1 MIVKELEDYAWFP
14 AVLRQFQTEFIGSMV
29 AWTHIYQPIAPLLDT
44 MLHENNTRKMVDL
57 CSGSAHPVLYLT
69 QFWKNAV
76 QIHLTDKF
84 PTEPVLPESAPH
96 QFIVERTSYDVLSAS
111 FSKDTIYTMF
121 NAFHHFNDQEQVYIW
136 EQFKKARAPFLMV
149 EILQPNLFE
158 IVKIAVTTTIGQL
171 ITAPFIAPFSWR
183 RMFFTYILPINLLT
197 VTLDG
202 LISVTKSKT
211 AAGYQQLA
219 NLVQTTDYTIETRRI
234 RTRFFTTLTII
245 QGTPTHVTNT

>member
-14 AVLRQFQTEFIGSMV
+14 AILRRFQTEFIGSMV
-29 AWTHIYQPIAPLLDT
+29 AWTHIYRPIAPLLDA
-44 MLHENNTRKMVDL
+44 MMHENNTRKMIDL

-69 QFWKNAV
+69 QFWENAV

-84 PTEPVLPESAPH
+84 PTEPVLSESVPH
-96 QFIVERTSYDVLSAS
+96 QIIVRRTSYDVLSAS
-111 FSKDTIYTMF
+111 FSKDTIYSMF
-121 NAFHHFNDQEQVYIW
+121 NAFHHFNDQEQVYIL
-136 EQFKKARAPFLMV
+136 EQFEKANAPFLIV

-171 ITAPFIAPFSWR
+171 FTAPFIAPFSWR
-183 RMFFTYILPINLLT
+183 RILFTYIIPVNLLT
-197 VTLDG
+197 VTVDG
-202 LISVTKSKT
+202 IISVTKSKT
-211 AAGYQQLA
+211 ATAYQQLA
-219 NLVQTTDYTIETRRI
+219 NRVQTTDYSIEAKQI

>member
-1 MIVKELEDYAWFP
+1 MIVKELEDYDWFP
-14 AVLRQFQTEFIGSMV
+14 AVLRRFQTEFIGSMV
-29 AWTHIYQPIAPLLDT
+29 AWTHIYRPIAPLLDA
-44 MLHENNTRKMVDL
+44 MMQKNNTRKMADL

-69 QFWKNAV
+69 QFWENAV

-84 PTEPVLPESAPH
+84 PTEPVLPESTPH

-121 NAFHHFNDQEQVYIW
+121 NAFHHFDHQEQVYIL
-136 EQFKKARAPFLMV
+136 EQFQKAQAPFLIV

-171 ITAPFIAPFSWR
+171 FTAPFIAPFSWQR
-183 RMFFTYILPINLLT
+183 LLFTYILPVNLLT
-197 VTLDG
+197 VTVDG
-202 LISVTKSKT
+202 VISVTKSKT
-211 AAGYQQLA
+211 AKAYRQLA
-219 NLVQTTDYTIETRRI
+219 NAIPTTEYSIEATQI

-245 QGTPTHVTNT
+245 QGTPKHVTST